1 MRFVLLT
8 ILFVLATATQAQDRI
23 FRASQIDLQQDARL
37 DTLESQMLTLTAL
50 VEKIASQPMTVATP
64 TNAVRYGDI
73 KSING
78 VQHRLTQVGDG
89 AKWLPMQ
96 TKPIAQPV
104 TVQSSKPTSNR
115 YTTSE
120 LRSIIQQMRP
130 GGWSG
135 PVYADVADNTSPH
148 YHLTAIHGFTSDQVS
163 GLSRNEALIL
173 HDLRHGGKV
182 SPYRSSQSYV
192 SQPITQKSYVVEPIV
207 QPSPWPTVQASG
219 GCPNGQCPTSP
230 ARRVTGFRLFR

>member
-8 ILFVLATATQAQDRI
+8 ILFVVATATQAQDRI

-37 DTLESQMLTLTAL
+37 DRLESQMLTLTAL
-50 VEKIASQPMTVATP
+50 VERIASQPVTVAPSGTQ
-64 TNAVRYGDI
+64 VRYGDL
-73 KSING
+73 KTING

-89 AKWLPMQ
+89 AKWLPVQ
-96 TKPIAQPV
+96 SQPV
-104 TVQSSKPTSNR
+104 AVKASTPTSNR

-120 LRSIIQQMRP
+120 LRAIIQQMRP
-130 GGWSG
+130 GGWRG
-135 PVYADVADNTSPH
+135 PVYDDVEPESWAGT
-148 YHLTAIHGFTSDQVS
+148 HLVKTHVFTNEQVN
-163 GLSRNEALIL
+163 GLSQSEKLIL

-192 SQPITQKSYVVEPIV
+192 SQPIVQKSYVVEPIV

-230 ARRVTGFRLFR
+230 ARRVRGFRLFQ

>member
-8 ILFVLATATQAQDRI
+8 ILFVVATATQAQDRI

-50 VEKIASQPMTVATP
+50 VERLASQPMTVATP
-64 TNAVRYGDI
+64 TNAVRYGNV

-89 AKWLPMQ
+89 AKWLPVQ
-96 TKPIAQPV
+96 SQPV
-104 TVQSSKPTSNR
+104 TVQSSTPASNR

-130 GGWSG
+130 GGWRG
-135 PVYADVADNTSPH
+135 PVYADVEPESWAGT
-148 YHLTAIHGFTSDQVS
+148 HLVQTHGFTNEQVS
-163 GLSRNEALIL
+163 GLSQSEKLIL

-192 SQPITQKSYVVEPIV
+192 SQPITTPSYVAEPIV
-207 QPSPWPTVQASG
+207 HQSPWPTVQASG

-230 ARRVTGFRLFR
+230 TRRVSGFRLFR